1 MEDEQ
6 LDKMAK
12 ARAAK
17 KPPTYKNIHEDVKA
31 LPDDNTLSVKNVK
44 EWEKHNKD
52 RVKELKY
59 KIRRIDKSKEK
70 TLLER
75 EVENRSV
82 YLLNIAK
89 YFDTSTWLNLFYG
102 KDQEHK
108 TRYRTLVYVY
118 DSEGFIKQENW
129 RVSANVAVED
139 SIS

>member
-17 KPPTYKNIHEDVKA
+17 KPPAYKNIHEDVKA

-44 EWEKHNKD
+44 AWEKHNKD
-52 RVKELKY
+52 RVKECK
-59 KIRRIDKSKEK
+59 KQIRRMVKGKEK

-108 TRYRTLVYVY
+108 TRYRTLVYAY
-118 DSEGFIKQENW
+118 DSEGFIKQEGW
-129 RVSANVAVED
+129 RVSSHVAAED